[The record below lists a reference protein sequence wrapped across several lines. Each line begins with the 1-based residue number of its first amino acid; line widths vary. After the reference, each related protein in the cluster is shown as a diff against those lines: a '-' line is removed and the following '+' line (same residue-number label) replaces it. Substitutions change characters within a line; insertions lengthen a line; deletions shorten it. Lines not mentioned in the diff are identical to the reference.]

1 MFDLKITGGTLVDG
15 TGRPRRVGDIAIQD
29 GRIAAIGPR
38 VEGPAREEIDAR
50 GLLVTPGFVDIH
62 THYDGQATWDP
73 ILDPSASHGVTTV
86 VAGNCG
92 VGFAPVHPGDHKR
105 LVEMMEGV
113 EDIPGTA
120 LHEGIQWEW
129 ETFPEYLD
137 ALGRRRYAM
146 DIAAFM
152 PHAPLRLYVMGD
164 RGERNEPATAADI
177 DAMAKHVREAIAA
190 GAIGFSTSRSLN
202 HKTLDGELVAG
213 TYAGFEELAGLA
225 TAMCEGGGGLFEVV
239 PSGETGAD
247 EAMILGEIE
256 LLAKVSKATGAITS
270 FLMIQ
275 SSGAPELW
283 KKQLDLVARANAEGA
298 KLVPQVGGRPG
309 GMLIGLTSYHG
320 FMRRPTFR
328 RLEST
333 LSGEALAEALRR
345 PENKAAILA
354 EKDLP
359 SAPSEQFAAMTEN
372 MAFLFPMMYPLG
384 DPPDYEPT
392 PERSIAGLAAA
403 TGRDPWEVHY
413 DLLASGAWTLGAF
426 TNYAQATQEPLR
438 AMIAHPETILGLSD
452 GGAHVR
458 MICDASLPTYLL
470 THWARD
476 RARGERLP
484 LEALIHKQCAA
495 TAKAVGLDD
504 RGTLEVGKKADLNVI
519 DFEKLTLHAPRSVDD
534 LPAGGRRVLQDATG
548 YVATIVSG
556 VVTRR
561 HDRDTGERPGRL
573 VRAPHAAG
581 R

>member
-256 LLAKVSKATGAITS
+256 LLAKVSKATGAVTS

-283 KKQLDLVARANAEGA
+283 KKQLDLVARANTEGA

-359 SAPSEQFAAMTEN
+359 SGPSEQFAAMTEN

-392 PERSIAGLAAA
+392 PERSIAGIAAA
-403 TGRDPWEVHY
+403 TGRNPWEVHY